1 MASGLAQFIFE
12 FLFDSLEELNVISA
26 GEQPAQ
32 EQRLVKVDFLS
43 VSPSNLAYKQVRE
56 GWAWDLALS
65 LPQGVF
71 LISKQPLPKEAG
83 GLSPRARHPKV
94 TNQTSDSRK
103 CRHSLPE
110 ESLEGASLSPISKQ
124 LTPQH
129 GFNLR

>member
-1 MASGLAQFIFE
+1 MAYGLAQFIFE
-12 FLFDSLEELNVISA
+12 FLFDSLEELNVVSA

-71 LISKQPLPKEAG
+71 LFLNSHFRRKWG
-83 GLSPRARHPKV
+83 G
-94 TNQTSDSRK
+94 
-103 CRHSLPE
+103 
-110 ESLEGASLSPISKQ
+110 
-124 LTPQH
+124 
-129 GFNLR
+129 